1 MTHPKPAVGIA
12 VPEMKFAKV
21 GGGELTF
28 GGTKDRW
35 SLLVVYR
42 GKHCPRCKRY
52 LNKFN
57 EMLTDWTDIMD
68 VMVVSA
74 DTAEKA
80 QADVD
85 ELGWKFDVG
94 YGMTEA
100 QMRALGLYVSDPLSE
115 AETTTRFAEPGTF
128 ALRPNGELML
138 VDISNG
144 PASRPDLDE
153 LLDGM
158 RFNIDKDR
166 PVRGTA

>member
-52 LNKFN
+52 LSKFN
-57 EMLTDWTDIMD
+57 DMLSDWTDIMD

-74 DTAEKA
+74 DTAERA
-80 QADVD
+80 QSDVA
-85 ELGWKFDVG
+85 EFGWKFDVG
-94 YGMTEA
+94 YGMTEP
-100 QMRALGLYVSDPLSE
+100 QMRQLGLYVSDPLSE
-115 AETTTRFAEPGTF
+115 AETTTRFAEPGTY